1 MSNFAA
7 DSSMREVNQTTIFY
21 DQSSN
26 YASSSSVAGQVENQ
40 TRISKK
46 RKRSHRIT
54 IDAVPKEDAREAAL
68 RREKQMQEH
77 KERYEA
83 RNAKRR
89 RIEEEEEEERRLAE
103 EAQRQR
109 RQIEERRARQ
119 LMRERVRR
127 HTMKRIRRHAHR
139 QLTLARH
146 LSLLRILFYRDIL
159 RQVRNYTTTHSF
171 T

>member
-7 DSSMREVNQTTIFY
+7 DSSMREVNQTTLFY
-21 DQSSN
+21 DQSSS
-26 YASSSSVAGQVENQ
+26 YASSSSVADQVENQ

-68 RREKQMQEH
+68 RREKQTQER

-89 RIEEEEEEERRLAE
+89 RIEEEEERRLAE

-119 LMRERVRR
+119 LLRERVRR

-146 LSLLRILFYRDIL
+146 LSLLRILFHRDIL
-159 RQVRNYTTTHSF
+159 RQVRNYATTHSF